1 MKIKRIYQKPAM
13 RVVILHQQ
21 AHLLAGS
28 NFTTTS
34 TNLDPE
40 DDFIFGGGGDGTG
53 IWEPR

>member
-1 MKIKRIYQKPAM
+1 MNKKEYEKPAM

>member
-1 MKIKRIYQKPAM
+1 MNKKEYEKPAM

-40 DDFIFGGGGDGTG
+40 DDFIFEGSDENYTGGA
-53 IWEPR
+53 R